1 MNWFG
6 VLLVA
11 FTGIFAN
18 VQVGVAAPP
27 GSSCDGAA
35 DECMSAANGKYQKV
49 AVQFEET
56 FQSCMANCEPWPDLF
71 EKVCTGLCEKKHE
84 KAMTRL
90 AKRLEGAGALCEAKK
105 AECEELCALE
115 GTCCPA
121 VESPVCSCAPGE
133 VVVTGT
139 QLTRGVVR

>member
-27 GSSCDGAA
+27 GSGCDGAA
-35 DECMSAANGKYQKV
+35 DECMSAANGKYQNV

-56 FQSCMANCEPWPDLF
+56 FQSCMANCEPWPDPF

-90 AKRLEGAGALCEAKK
+90 AKRLEGAAALCEAKK
-105 AECEELCALE
+105 RS
-115 GTCCPA
+115 
-121 VESPVCSCAPGE
+121 VRSCARWRNVLPRCGE
-133 VVVTGT
+133 PR
-139 QLTRGVVR
+139 LLLRARRGGRHGNPTDSRGL